1 MIVNSIAWIWYWWQ
15 FMVAWYCLVF
25 ASIVWFRL
33 PLWKV
38 KTDCWFQSCKAL
50 KIDSF
55 AKNNKNNDGHGG
67 LLKAMI
73 IYSEV
78 VLQFAY
84 QEKVTKMVIGGSQLI
99 TGWYSEVTMLPLEGA
114 ALAYINTFLPWTD
127 WFTITL
133 VLLLTVFRIL
143 FHPYAIVIFHALLR
157 LLVNI
162 FADLI
167 IYNAESTQLVCNS
180 GQKLHVCSDWY
191 WV

>member
-1 MIVNSIAWIWYWWQ
+1 
-15 FMVAWYCLVF
+15 MVAWYCLVF
-25 ASIVWFRL
+25 ASIVRFRL

-99 TGWYSEVTMLPLEGA
+99 TG
-114 ALAYINTFLPWTD
+114 
-127 WFTITL
+127 
-133 VLLLTVFRIL
+133 
-143 FHPYAIVIFHALLR
+143 
-157 LLVNI
+157 
-162 FADLI
+162 
-167 IYNAESTQLVCNS
+167 
-180 GQKLHVCSDWY
+180 
-191 WV
+191 